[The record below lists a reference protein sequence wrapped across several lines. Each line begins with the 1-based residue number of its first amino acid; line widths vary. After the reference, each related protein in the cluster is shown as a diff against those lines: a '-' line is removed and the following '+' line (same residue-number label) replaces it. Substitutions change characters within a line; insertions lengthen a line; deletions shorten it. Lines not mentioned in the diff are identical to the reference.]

1 MSPLLLAGFD
11 QGRIHPIGAWR
22 RTQCGITHDMNSSFE
37 RSPQTYARACGLIYL
52 AIIALGMFGELIM
65 RGVLVAGR
73 RSRGDGQQHR
83 GQ

>member
-1 MSPLLLAGFD
+1 
-11 QGRIHPIGAWR
+11 
-22 RTQCGITHDMNSSFE
+22 MNSSFE